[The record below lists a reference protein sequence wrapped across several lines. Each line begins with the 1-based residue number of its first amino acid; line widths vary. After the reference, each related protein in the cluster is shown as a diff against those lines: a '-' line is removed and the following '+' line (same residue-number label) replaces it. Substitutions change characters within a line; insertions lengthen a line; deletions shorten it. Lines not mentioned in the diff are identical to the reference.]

1 MIHDFQYSNVSSMY
15 SRTPLIRPPSESHW
29 CGRIRGMVAREG
41 FRYAA
46 LLQQRHT
53 KYGRIRGM
61 VVGEGGRSTGVLLYY
76 LCLHRSNVHTIC
88 LILSSHIFLC
98 LPCSNCLEMLLCVEQ
113 RPKPQELPCLYS
125 LQDWLLRE
133 GGGCHVIDCMSQ
145 IFLPL
150 WSLY

>member
-1 MIHDFQYSNVSSMY
+1 MYRSYTCRKVSQEDGLY

-61 VVGEGGRSTGVLLYY
+61 VVGEGGRSTGVLLYRP
-76 LCLHRSNVHTIC
+76 CDFPNSTTF
-88 LILSSHIFLC
+88 ILV
-98 LPCSNCLEMLLCVEQ
+98 P
-113 RPKPQELPCLYS
+113 YS
-125 LQDWLLRE
+125 T
-133 GGGCHVIDCMSQ
+133 
-145 IFLPL
+145 
-150 WSLY
+150 

>member
-1 MIHDFQYSNVSSMY
+1 MCDY

-61 VVGEGGRSTGVLLYY
+61 VVGEGGRSTGVLLYLALDCVGHADKW
-76 LCLHRSNVHTIC
+76 LCHQC
-88 LILSSHIFLC
+88 ILSANQTELAIQKTEYGSAFVPMEITVC
-98 LPCSNCLEMLLCVEQ
+98 CV
-113 RPKPQELPCLYS
+113 
-125 LQDWLLRE
+125 
-133 GGGCHVIDCMSQ
+133 
-145 IFLPL
+145 
-150 WSLY
+150 

>member
-1 MIHDFQYSNVSSMY
+1 MY

-29 CGRIRGMVAREG
+29 RGRIRGMVAREG

-76 LCLHRSNVHTIC
+76 IYYTT
-88 LILSSHIFLC
+88 
-98 LPCSNCLEMLLCVEQ
+98 
-113 RPKPQELPCLYS
+113 
-125 LQDWLLRE
+125 
-133 GGGCHVIDCMSQ
+133 
-145 IFLPL
+145 
-150 WSLY
+150 

>member
-1 MIHDFQYSNVSSMY
+1 MEY

-61 VVGEGGRSTGVLLYY
+61 VVGEGGRSTGVLLYCQTGNAK
-76 LCLHRSNVHTIC
+76 LKRRAWATN
-88 LILSSHIFLC
+88 F
-98 LPCSNCLEMLLCVEQ
+98 
-113 RPKPQELPCLYS
+113 K
-125 LQDWLLRE
+125 
-133 GGGCHVIDCMSQ
+133 HV
-145 IFLPL
+145 
-150 WSLY
+150 